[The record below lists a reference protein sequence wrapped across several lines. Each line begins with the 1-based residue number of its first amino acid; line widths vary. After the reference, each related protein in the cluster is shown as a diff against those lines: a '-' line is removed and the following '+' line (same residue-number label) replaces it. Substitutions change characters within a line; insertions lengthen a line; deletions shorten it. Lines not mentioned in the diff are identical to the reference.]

1 MKSKKQKSYEN
12 KRITMM
18 EMNYEKTLRDVYKQL
33 DIQYKTV
40 LKEIEEELKKWEE
53 IRENDK
59 RPSTFGYSEEK
70 HLKESKK
77 AIELILQGLAE
88 NEYQLLDRAMGDLY
102 AKDLLDMSKLEIE
115 YLQYRDDLE
124 LQYMLEYALKN
135 SDIEDFKQ
143 RKELF
148 ERFSTGVANRTD
160 TIKMVEHMLRQPIP
174 TKMLSKDIW
183 YKGCQGKSYGE
194 RIAIRGVQLQKEINQ
209 TINSMYTQGK
219 DYQWAVNRI
228 SERVGVSNSHAKRLV
243 ANECRIAEST
253 ATVNHYTDTMGV
265 KYFKRSTAQDSDVC
279 PICKKHKNDIYTSE
293 ELKNNPFKSMLHVG
307 DRCVLIPLS
316 SKKGE
321 ELYRSP
327 KNTNR

>member
-12 KRITMM
+12 KRITLM

-33 DIQYKTV
+33 DMQYKST

-70 HLKESKK
+70 ALRESKK
-77 AIELILQGLAE
+77 AIELLINALAE
-88 NEYQLLDRAMGDLY
+88 NEYQLLNKAMSDLY
-102 AKDLLDMSKLEIE
+102 AKDLLDMSRLEIE
-115 YLQYRDDLE
+115 YLQWRDDNE
-124 LQYMLEYALKN
+124 LAYMLEYALKN
-135 SDIEDFKQ
+135 TSFEDFQQ

-148 ERFSTGVANRTD
+148 QKMSTGVANRTD

-174 TKMLSKDIW
+174 TKMLSQDIW

-209 TINSMYTQGK
+209 AINSMYIQGESYEYATK
-219 DYQWAVNRI
+219 RI
-228 SERVGVSNSHAKRLV
+228 AERCKVSNSHAKRLV